1 MDGIEKI
8 IERINAAS
16 AEECAVIA
24 QEAEKDCEV
33 IRADY
38 AQKVQRVYESAVKNG
53 ETEARLVA
61 ERFVRNAKLNAR
73 KDILTAKQEAMDM
86 AFAAAKAMLEAM
98 DEDKYVAWLADMAC
112 EASDGSGELILSKRD
127 AALGDKIVAKANEAL
142 LAKGKKAELTV
153 STETQDL
160 DAGFVLR
167 DGKLEVNCTLSAI
180 LDMKRKDI
188 AAAVADMLFS

>member
-86 AFAAAKAMLEAM
+86 AFAAAKAKLEAM

-127 AALGDKIVAKANEAL
+127 AALGDKIVEKANEAL
-142 LAKGKKAELTV
+142 LANGKKAELTV

>member
-86 AFAAAKAMLEAM
+86 AFAAAKAKIEAM

>member
-86 AFAAAKAMLEAM
+86 AFAAAKAKLEAM